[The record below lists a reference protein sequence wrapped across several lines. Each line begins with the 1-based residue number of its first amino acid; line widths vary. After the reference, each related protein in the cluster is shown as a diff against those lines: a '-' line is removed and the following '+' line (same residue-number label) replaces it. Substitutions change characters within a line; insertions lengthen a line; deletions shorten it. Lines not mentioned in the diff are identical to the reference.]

1 MCPVGLCLP
10 SNQCFPAVHNSSLT
24 GAEEGKTSSGC
35 AYVPFYNVHLSC
47 ASQASWARA
56 VLVSDMCPSPA
67 CAKMPPSSSSPAE
80 VLLPA
85 SHTSCVWPHFILF
98 QHFGAFLPSVR
109 TALDFPPPRCHLAWG
124 MDGVWWDAL
133 GVSPALGQQGGTP
146 DFFSTD
152 IHCVYTPWAGLRNP
166 AFICKFT
173 SAKLRAS
180 SIYSFRMCVGEFLSL
195 LGFPLLTEESIL
207 VIFFFFLILV
217 FFEFSFSKISSR
229 YNRPDITSDAM
240 SRREKC

>member
-1 MCPVGLCLP
+1 MVCGGM
-10 SNQCFPAVHNSSLT
+10 H
-24 GAEEGKTSSGC
+24 
-35 AYVPFYNVHLSC
+35 
-47 ASQASWARA
+47 
-56 VLVSDMCPSPA
+56 
-67 CAKMPPSSSSPAE
+67 
-80 VLLPA
+80 
-85 SHTSCVWPHFILF
+85 
-98 QHFGAFLPSVR
+98 
-109 TALDFPPPRCHLAWG
+109 WG
-124 MDGVWWDAL
+124 
-133 GVSPALGQQGGTP
+133 PALLW
-146 DFFSTD
+146 DSREAHLIFFLL
-152 IHCVYTPWAGLRNP
+152 IYMCVYTPWAGLRNP

-207 VIFFFFLILV
+207 VIFFFLILV